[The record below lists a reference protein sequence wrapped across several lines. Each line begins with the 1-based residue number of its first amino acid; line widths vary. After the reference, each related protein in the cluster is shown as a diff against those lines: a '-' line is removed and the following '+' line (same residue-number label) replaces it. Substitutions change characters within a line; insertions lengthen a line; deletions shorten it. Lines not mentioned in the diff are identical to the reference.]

1 MEVPPHYVV
10 EPGTTYSASIMTELL
25 LRRIGLDCVK
35 AVRLN
40 SDTKSSECKCIFEC
54 MMHSSQVELF
64 LGRSAR
70 KVPGYFEVWV
80 YGLSRTDIKNCL
92 ELIGFKRPSNSM
104 IKFGGRMVKE
114 D

>member
-10 EPGTTYSASIMTELL
+10 EPGTTYSASIMAELL

-80 YGLSRTDIKNCL
+80 YGLSLTEIQDCL
-92 ELIGFKRPSNSM
+92 EMAGFGTLSFAT
-104 IKFGGRMVKE
+104 IKLGGRMVKG
-114 D
+114 

>member
-10 EPGTTYSASIMTELL
+10 EPGTTYSASIMAELL

-40 SDTKSSECKCIFEC
+40 SDANSSECQCIFEC
-54 MMHSSQVELF
+54 IIPESQVELF
-64 LGRSAR
+64 FGRNPR
-70 KVPGYFEVWV
+70 KFPGYFEVWV
-80 YGLSRTDIKNCL
+80 YGLSLTDIKNCL
-92 ELIGFKRPSNSM
+92 ELVGFKNLNNAQIRL
-104 IKFGGRMVKE
+104 GGRMVKE